1 LSKGPEEAP
10 QGTGAGVLVGVGVK
24 GVTVPVGVKVGVTAK
39 VGVRV
44 GVKVGLGVLVGEQIM
59 LKETL
64 LELAVPP
71 LQPALAM
78 LVTGAHQLLG

>member
-1 LSKGPEEAP
+1 LSKGPAEDP
-10 QGTGAGVLVGVGVK
+10 QGTGPVVKVGVGVK
-24 GVTVPVGVKVGVTAK
+24 GVMVPVGVKVGVTAK

-44 GVKVGLGVLVGEQIM
+44 GVKVGLGVLVGEQMM

-71 LQPALAM
+71 LQLALAI